1 MTRPNPKNSSGK
13 FKTSGRSRKLRFDI
27 LEDRRLLAG
36 IDVFVFDDSDGSRYF
51 NSSNDVALSDRAV
64 YVDLDNNGKFASS
77 EPWTVSDSRG
87 IARFPNLE
95 PGLYS
100 VRLLGT
106 NNTVVQTFP
115 TSPANQGVWSDAL
128 NITKV
133 LSVDSRGATWG
144 ISGSKLVLV
153 NIATNETIQSIGFGT
168 STVID
173 AVLEQSSN
181 GSDSSG
187 YVLSRNQD
195 QSQVL
200 WRVTSTRSGTKQA
213 TNVDVAS
220 ATDLVAVG
228 EKVLVLGGGSLK
240 EISLSNSANASEAVL
255 LKNTGVAGLPP
266 NAVVNAAG
274 PNRFLVFENGAS
286 NRLSLYQFRDGINQL
301 VGKRSFPSQ
310 VLSWDVSSD
319 GANIAVSTQDDFL
332 ILSPEPGLPSKAV
345 LQDAVGPFVFDPIR
359 NLLITGTESNPTR
372 LTGWSTSNWG
382 KSFSVPVASG
392 ETLTGV
398 NASLHLNAMGT
409 QLVGTQGGKL
419 YQQNIATAAA
429 AIATV
434 AGSGIT
440 QVQIGVRSIG
450 ANRKPDLSSLETLFV
465 DEDGQI
471 SIDTA
476 RIQTRSSD
484 LDGDS
489 LVYLIRTN
497 PTNGTIDWSQDASG
511 IYLPLANANGQDA
524 ITIQAYDGRDWSSP
538 QLLPIVINP
547 INDAPSGIAL
557 SVDSIPENPEIGAA
571 LLTLRALD
579 PDTVANY
586 EYQVNDARFSA
597 VGGILRLV
605 NGSINFE
612 EEPRIVLAVT
622 AIDRLNPQDFIT
634 RSLTLDVLDVNE
646 APTGVLSAG
655 RSSVP
660 ELIDDVDLGR
670 ITVIDQDANEQYSWT
685 ISDNRFEVVNGKLR
699 LSKGSTLDFEREPS
713 LALRLRAQDGRGQFE
728 IETSWTVS
736 VTDQDDEPI
745 GLALT
750 RSATIRENEPGRS
763 IGTVTVLDPDL
774 GEVYSFS
781 VDDNRFEVV
790 RGTIKLKTGI
800 SVSYVEPG
808 FIDLTVAATSL
819 RTGSRVSGKLR
830 LNIER
835 DITPYHNDVNP
846 YDVNGDGVLTP
857 LDPLVLI
864 NYINDKG
871 IGPISAPGEGEDSI
885 PDLDVDG
892 DGEVSPID
900 ILILINKLNEQNGQ
914 HGEDVLELNVHPPVI
929 GGAGEGEGSLGTD
942 SADELILPKPGTLV
956 GKDLSD
962 ASLTSYLS
970 DLSQEAELRK
980 LRRG

>member
-1 MTRPNPKNSSGK
+1 MARPNPKNSSGK
-13 FKTSGRSRKLRFDI
+13 HKSSGRSRKLRFDI

-36 IDVFVFDDSDGSRYF
+36 IDVFVFDDLDGSRFF
-51 NSSNDVALSDRAV
+51 NSSKDGALSDRAV
-64 YVDLDNNGKFASS
+64 YVDLDNDGKFASS
-77 EPWTVSDSRG
+77 EPWAVSDSRG
-87 IARFPNLE
+87 VARFPNLE

-106 NNTVVQTFP
+106 NKTVVQTFP

-133 LSVDSRGATWG
+133 LSVDSSGSTWG
-144 ISGSKLVLV
+144 ISGNKLVLV
-153 NIATNETIQSIGFGT
+153 NIATKETIQSIGFGT

-173 AVLEQSSN
+173 AVLDQSSN
-181 GSDSSG
+181 GIDSSG

-200 WRVTSTRSGTKQA
+200 WRVTSTGSGSKQI
-213 TNVDVAS
+213 TNVDVAT

-228 EKVLVLGGGSLK
+228 DKVLVLGGGNLK
-240 EISLSNSANASEAVL
+240 EISLSQSANATEAVF
-255 LKNTGVAGLPP
+255 LKSIGVSGLPP
-266 NAVVNAAG
+266 NAVVNSAG
-274 PNRFLVFENGAS
+274 PNRFLVFENGGS

-319 GANIAVSTQDDFL
+319 GANIAVSTQDDFM
-332 ILSPEPGLPSKAV
+332 ILSPEPGLRSKAV
-345 LQDAVGPFVFDPIR
+345 LQDAAGPFVFDPIR
-359 NLLITGTESNPTR
+359 NLLITGTESDPSQ
-372 LTGWSTSNWG
+372 LTGWSTSNWS
-382 KSFSVPVASG
+382 KSFSVPVANG
-392 ETLTGV
+392 ETLTGT

-409 QLVGTQGGKL
+409 QLVGSQGGRL
-419 YQQNIATAAA
+419 YQQSIATAAA

-440 QVQIGVRSIG
+440 QLQIGVRSTG
-450 ANRKPDLSSLETLFV
+450 ANRKPDLNDLETLFV

-476 RIQTRSSD
+476 RLQTRSSD

-489 LVYLIRTN
+489 MVYLIRTN
-497 PTNGTIDWSQDASG
+497 PSNGTINWSQDASG
-511 IYLPLANANGQDA
+511 LYLPSANANGQDA
-524 ITIQAYDGRDWSSP
+524 ITIQAYDGRDWSVT

-557 SVDSIPENPEIGAA
+557 SVDSIPENPEIGEA

-579 PDTVANY
+579 PDTIANY
-586 EYQVNDARFSA
+586 EYQVDDARFS
-597 VGGILRLV
+597 VVDGILRLV
-605 NGSINFE
+605 NGTINFE
-612 EEPRIVLAVT
+612 EEPRLVLTVT
-622 AIDRLNPQDFIT
+622 AIDRLNPQDFVT
-634 RSLTLDVLDVNE
+634 RSITLALLDVNE
-646 APTGVLSAG
+646 APTGVLSPG
-655 RSSVP
+655 RTSIP
-660 ELIDDVDLGR
+660 ELMDDVELGR

-685 ISDNRFEVVNGKLR
+685 ISDSRFEVVNGMLR

-713 LALRLRAQDGRGQFE
+713 LALRLRGQDGRGQFE
-728 IETSWTVS
+728 IETSVTVS

-750 RSATIRENEPGRS
+750 SSATIRENEPGRR
-763 IGTVTVLDPDL
+763 IGSVTVLDPDL

-781 VDDNRFEVV
+781 VDDGRFEVV
-790 RGTIKLKTGI
+790 RGTIKLKNGI
-800 SVSYVEPG
+800 SVSYLEPG
-808 FIDLTVAATSL
+808 FFDLTVAATSL

-835 DITPYHNDVNP
+835 DPTPYHNDVNP
-846 YDVNGDGVLTP
+846 YDVNGDGDLTP

-871 IGPISAPGEGEDSI
+871 VGPISAPGEGEDSL

-900 ILILINKLNEQNGQ
+900 ILILINKLNEQNEQ
-914 HGEDVLELNVHPPVI
+914 NGEDVLKLDARPPTIV
-929 GGAGEGEGSLGTD
+929 GEGEGSFGTESGD
-942 SADELILPKPGTLV
+942 VLVQPKPGTLV
-956 GKDLSD
+956 GKNLSD
-962 ASLTSYLS
+962 ASLTSYLF
-970 DLSQEAELRK
+970 DLSEEADLRK
-980 LRRG
+980 LRRR

>member
-1 MTRPNPKNSSGK
+1 MTRPNPKNSTGK
-13 FKTSGRSRKLRFDI
+13 CKSAGLSRKLRFDI

-36 IDVFVFDDSDGSRYF
+36 IDVFVFDDLDGSRYF
-51 NSSNDVALSDRAV
+51 STSKDSALVDRAV
-64 YVDLDNNGKFASS
+64 YVDLDNDGKFASS
-77 EPWTVSDSRG
+77 EPWAVSDSRG
-87 IARFPNLE
+87 VARFPNLE

-115 TSPANQGVWSDAL
+115 TSPAKQGVWSDAL

-133 LSVDSRGATWG
+133 LSVDSSGATWG
-144 ISGSKLVLV
+144 ISGNKLVLV
-153 NIATNETIQSIGFGT
+153 NIATNETIKSIGFGT

-173 AVLEQSSN
+173 AALDQSSN
-181 GSDSSG
+181 GIDASG

-200 WRVTSTRSGTKQA
+200 WRVTSTGTGTKQT
-213 TNVDVAS
+213 TNVDVAT

-228 EKVLVLGGGSLK
+228 EKVLVLGGGNLK
-240 EISLSNSANASEAVL
+240 EISLTKSAYATETVL
-255 LKNTGVAGLPP
+255 LKSIGVAGLPT
-266 NAVVNAAG
+266 NSVVNAAG
-274 PNRFLVFENGAS
+274 PNRFLVFESGVS

-319 GANIAVSTQDDFL
+319 GANIAVSTQDDFM
-332 ILSPEPGLPSKAV
+332 ILSPEPGLPAKAI
-345 LQDAVGPFVFDPIR
+345 LQDAAGPFVFDAIR
-359 NLLITGTESNPTR
+359 NLLITGTESNPSQ

-382 KSFSVPVASG
+382 KSFSVPVAKG
-392 ETLTGV
+392 ETLTGTK
-398 NASLHLNAMGT
+398 ASLHLNAMGT
-409 QLVGTQGGKL
+409 QLVGSQGGRL
-419 YQQNIATAAA
+419 YQQSIATAAA
-429 AIATV
+429 AVATV
-434 AGSGIT
+434 SGSGIT
-440 QVQIGVRSIG
+440 QLQIGVRSTG
-450 ANRKPDLSSLETLFV
+450 TNRKPDLSSLETLYV

-476 RIQTRSSD
+476 RIQARSSD
-484 LDGDS
+484 LDGDA

-497 PTNGTIDWSQDASG
+497 PSNGTINWSQEAFSV
-511 IYLPLANANGQDA
+511 YQPLANANGQDA
-524 ITIQAYDGRDWSSP
+524 ITIQAYDGRDWSVP

-547 INDAPSGIAL
+547 INDSPSGIAL
-557 SVDSIPENPEIGAA
+557 SVDSIHENPEIGEA

-579 PDTVANY
+579 PDTVAIY
-586 EYQVNDARFSA
+586 EYQVNDTRFS
-597 VGGILRLV
+597 VVDGILRLL

-612 EEPRIVLAVT
+612 EEPQIVLAVT
-622 AIDRLNPQDFIT
+622 AVDRLNPEDFIT
-634 RSLTLDVLDVNE
+634 RTITLGVLNVNE
-646 APTGVLSAG
+646 APSGVLLPS
-655 RSSVP
+655 RTSVP
-660 ELIDDVDLGR
+660 ESTDGVELGR
-670 ITVIDQDANEQYSWT
+670 ITVIDQDANEQYAWT
-685 ISDNRFEVVNGKLR
+685 ISDSRFEVVNGKLR
-699 LSKGSTLDFEREPS
+699 LSSGSTLDFEREPS
-713 LALRLRAQDGRGQFE
+713 LVLRLRGQDGRGQFE
-728 IETSWTVS
+728 IETSLTVS

-750 RSATIRENEPGRS
+750 SSATIRENEPGRR

-781 VDDNRFEVV
+781 IDDGRFEVV
-790 RGTIKLKTGI
+790 RGTIKLKNGI

-835 DITPYHNDVNP
+835 DRTPYHNDVNP
-846 YDVNGDGVLTP
+846 YDVDGDGVLTP

-871 IGPISAPGEGEDSI
+871 VGPISAPGEGEDSV

-900 ILILINKLNEQNGQ
+900 ILILINKLNEQNG
-914 HGEDVLELNVHPPVI
+914 EDVLKLDVHPPLIV
-929 GGAGEGEGSLGTD
+929 GEGEGSLGPESED
-942 SADELILPKPGTLV
+942 ALVQPKPGTLV
-956 GKDLSD
+956 GKNLSD

-970 DLSQEAELRK
+970 DLSEEAKVRK
-980 LRRG
+980 LRRW

>member
-1 MTRPNPKNSSGK
+1 MTRPNPKNSSVK
-13 FKTSGRSRKLRFDI
+13 FNSTGRLRKLRFDI

-36 IDVFVFDDSDGSRYF
+36 IDVFVFDDLDGSRYF
-51 NSSNDVALSDRAV
+51 SSSKDAALVDRAV
-64 YVDLDNNGKFASS
+64 YADLDNDGKFASS
-77 EPWTVSDSRG
+77 EPWAVSDSRG
-87 IARFPNLE
+87 VARFPNLE

-133 LSVDSRGATWG
+133 LSVDPSGSTWG
-144 ISGSKLVLV
+144 ISSNKLVLV
-153 NIATNETIQSIGFGT
+153 DIATNETIKSIGFGT

-173 AVLEQSSN
+173 AVLDQPSN
-181 GSDSSG
+181 GIDSSG

-200 WRVTSTRSGTKQA
+200 WRVTSTGTGTKQ
-213 TNVDVAS
+213 TTDVDVAT
-220 ATDLVAVG
+220 ATDLIAVG
-228 EKVLVLGGGSLK
+228 EKVLVLGGGNLQ
-240 EISLSNSANASEAVL
+240 EISLSKSAVASEAVL
-255 LKNTGVAGLPP
+255 LKSTGVAGLPP
-266 NAVVNAAG
+266 NAVVNSAG
-274 PNRFLVFENGAS
+274 PNRFLVFENGVS

-301 VGKRSFPSQ
+301 VGKRAFPSQ

-319 GANIAVSTQDDFL
+319 GANIAVSTKDDFM

-359 NLLITGTESNPTR
+359 NLLITGTESNPSQ

-382 KSFSVPVASG
+382 KSFSVPVANG
-392 ETLTGV
+392 EALTGT
-398 NASLHLNAMGT
+398 NASLHLNPMGT
-409 QLVGTQGGKL
+409 QLVGSQGGRL

-429 AIATV
+429 AVATV
-434 AGSGIT
+434 AASGIT
-440 QVQIGVRSIG
+440 QIQIGVRSTS
-450 ANRKPDLSSLETLFV
+450 ANRKPNLSSLETLFV

-471 SIDTA
+471 SIDSA
-476 RIQTRSSD
+476 RIQSRSSD

-497 PTNGTIDWSQDASG
+497 PSNGTINWSQEASG
-511 IYLPLANANGQDA
+511 VYLPLTNANGQDA
-524 ITIQAYDGRDWSSP
+524 ITIQAYDGRDWSVP
-538 QLLPIVINP
+538 QLLQIVINP
-547 INDAPSGIAL
+547 INDSPSGIAL
-557 SVDSIPENPEIGAA
+557 SVDSIHENPEIGEA

-586 EYQVNDARFSA
+586 EYQVNDARFS
-597 VGGILRLV
+597 VVDGILRLV

-612 EEPRIVLAVT
+612 AEPRIVLAVT
-622 AIDRLNPQDFIT
+622 AIDRLNPEDFIT
-634 RSLTLDVLDVNE
+634 RSITLGVLDVNE
-646 APTGVLSAG
+646 APTGVRLPS
-655 RSSVP
+655 RTSVP
-660 ELIDDVDLGR
+660 ELTDDVELGR

-685 ISDNRFEVVNGKLR
+685 ISDSRFEVVNGKLR
-699 LSKGSTLDFEREPS
+699 LSKGNTLDFEQEPS
-713 LALRLRAQDGRGQFE
+713 LVLRLRGQDGRGQFE
-728 IETSWTVS
+728 IETSLTVS

-750 RSATIRENEPGRS
+750 SSATIRENEPGRR
-763 IGTVTVLDPDL
+763 IGSVTVLDPDL

-781 VDDNRFEVV
+781 IDDGRFEVV
-790 RGTIKLKTGI
+790 RGTIKLKNGI

-835 DITPYHNDVNP
+835 DPTPYHNDANP

-871 IGPISAPGEGEDSI
+871 VGPISAPGEGEDSV

-900 ILILINKLNEQNGQ
+900 ILILINKLNEQNG
-914 HGEDVLELNVHPPVI
+914 EDVLELNVHPPLIV
-929 GGAGEGEGSLGTD
+929 GEGEGSLGPESD
-942 SADELILPKPGTLV
+942 DVLVQPKPGTLV
-956 GKDLSD
+956 GKNLSD

-970 DLSQEAELRK
+970 DLSEEANLRK
-980 LRRG
+980 LRRR